1 MSDSPMYV
9 YRGEALANYGFGD
22 EHPFGMDRHEAFQTE
37 LAESG
42 LGTAIQYVEPKPDL
56 VEPVQQRFAIGNA
69 FLDVFPHVLCLIE
82 FRLLRQVADI
92 DPRLWS
98 GLAIKFCVEPG
109 HNPQERRFARAVES
123 EDADFCAREKT

>member
-42 LGTAIQYVEPKPDL
+42 LGTAIQYVEPQRASVEDIALFHTSEYIEL
-56 VEPVQQRFAIGNA
+56 VSKRSQEGTG
-69 FLDVFPHVLCLIE
+69 FLDDGA
-82 FRLLRQVADI
+82 LR
-92 DPRLWS
+92 PF
-98 GLAIKFCVEPG
+98 GLVRT
-109 HNPQERRFARAVES
+109 HS
-123 EDADFCAREKT
+123 SSDLMDFCLAFSLDWGTVWL